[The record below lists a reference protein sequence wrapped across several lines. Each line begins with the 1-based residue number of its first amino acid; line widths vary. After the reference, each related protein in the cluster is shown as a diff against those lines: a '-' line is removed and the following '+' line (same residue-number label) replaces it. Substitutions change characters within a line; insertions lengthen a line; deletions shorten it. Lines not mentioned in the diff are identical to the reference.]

1 MMVRSLLLATLRP
14 LAALARALRPLTGL
28 WAQARLSAALMDP
41 VPASSR
47 VLGRVELRGTRRV
60 MLGRRLRLHAGQY
73 WETRGAG
80 TIYLGDGVVLG
91 RGVHLVAHAG
101 VYVGAGTVI
110 GEYAS
115 VLDTN
120 RFCAGAARQP
130 QDTRVSPVVI
140 GRGVHIGRGAA
151 VLPGVTIGD
160 GAVVGANAVVT
171 RDVPAGTVFGGVPA
185 QPLHRRPA
193 QA

>member
-1 MMVRSLLLATLRP
+1 MARALLLAALRP
-14 LAALARALRPLTGL
+14 LARLALTLRPLTGL
-28 WAQARLSAALMDP
+28 WAHARLAASLGAP

-60 MLGRRLRLHAGQY
+60 MLGQRLRLHAGQY

-120 RFCAGAARQP
+120 RFCAGAARQA
-130 QDTRVSPVVI
+130 DGTGVSPVVI
-140 GRGVHIGRGAA
+140 GRGVRIGRGAA

-171 RDVPAGTVFGGVPA
+171 RDVPAGATYGGVPA
-185 QPLHRRPA
+185 QALPRRPA
-193 QA
+193 PA

>member
-1 MMVRSLLLATLRP
+1 MARALMLATLRP
-14 LAALARALRPLTGL
+14 LAGLALALRPLAGL
-28 WAQARLSAALMDP
+28 WAQARLSAALKAR

-60 MLGRRLRLHAGQY
+60 MLGQRLRLHAGQY
-73 WETRGAG
+73 WETRGGG

-101 VYVGAGTVI
+101 VYVGAGTVL

-120 RFCAGAARQP
+120 RFCGGAARP
-130 QDTRVSPVVI
+130 FNGNGASPVVI
-140 GRGVHIGRGAA
+140 GRGVRIGRGAA

-171 RDVPAGTVFGGVPA
+171 RDVPAGAVFGCVPA
-185 QPLHRRPA
+185 HPLQRRPA